1 MSTRQSH
8 SISLGLA
15 AVPDVDDPAL
25 FQAMMP
31 VYNAIRNTMS
41 AVDTYTGN
49 SLVSNDEYAT
59 IDPYSHLLV
68 QKGTIFFCK
77 ASETITVGHAVNIWD
92 SSGARVRKATSTNL
106 PDAIALASAVAVG
119 DTIPVCLFGLISV
132 LSGLTAGAYYYPTAT
147 PGVISTTVL
156 GNKIGKALSSS
167 TLWFNP

>member
-1 MSTRQSH
+1 MSTRQSY

-15 AVPDVDDPAL
+15 AVPDVDDPVI

-31 VYNAIRNTMS
+31 VYNAIKNTMS
-41 AVDTYTGN
+41 ALDTYTGN
-49 SLVSNDEYAT
+49 ALVTADEYQT

-77 ASETITVGHAVNIWD
+77 ASEAISAGHAVNIWD

-106 PDAIALASAVAVG
+106 PDAIALAGAVAAGEV
-119 DTIPVCLFGLISV
+119 IPVCLFGLV
-132 LSGLTAGAYYYPTAT
+132 TALSGLTVGANYYPTAT